1 MHLLA
6 RCRTAAARH
15 PLVYWG
21 LVAALGVVAVG
32 TTWHERARVASA
44 RDAGATERGRRA
56 VAVTVHDLVPGDRP
70 DVRPVAL
77 PVAMLPEAALDPDAL
92 TADAVV
98 VQHVGAGEV
107 LTTFDLG
114 SGPLALLP
122 PGWIALAVRLEPP
135 PAVAIGDA
143 VRLLTGDGV
152 LADAAV
158 VTGVDDDVIT
168 VGVPEQIAPTVA
180 EAARLQVLT
189 LGLVRPE

>member
-44 RDAGATERGRRA
+44 RDAWGTTRV

-158 VTGVDDDVIT
+158 VTGVDDNVIT